1 MNIVITARHF
11 DISESLKSR
20 IEEKLLK
27 LQKFSSNL
35 MEASIIIEMVDR
47 RSLVE
52 LNLHSRTSD
61 FYATA
66 KSYEMHMAVDNAIKK
81 MKKQLRSH
89 RDRLKEHKQK
99 G

>member
-11 DISESLKSR
+11 DITDALKSR
-20 IEEKLLK
+20 IEERLSK
-27 LQKFSSNL
+27 LQKFSSDL
-35 MEASIIIEMVDR
+35 MEASMIIDLMEK

-52 LNLHSRTSD
+52 LILHSRTSD

-66 KSYEMHMAVDNAIKK
+66 KSYELQMAVDNAIKK
-81 MKKQLRSH
+81 MKKQLKSH
-89 RDRLKEHKQK
+89 HDRLKEHKQK

>member
-11 DISESLKSR
+11 DITPSLKSR
-20 IEEKLLK
+20 IEEKLSK
-27 LQKFSSNL
+27 LEKFSSNL
-35 MEASIIIEMVDR
+35 MESSIIIELMEKRV
-47 RSLVE
+47 LVE
-52 LNLHSRTSD
+52 LILHSRTSD

-66 KSYEMHMAVDNAIKK
+66 KSYEMQTAVDNAIKK
-81 MKKQLRSH
+81 MKKQLKSH